1 MSSLTREDVTST
13 LGRLDDIV
21 VTAIIGTGATAD
33 ELAEAKAWMINDE
46 PLLNAGKPLASGR
59 VREVIEILADVD
71 SNEDQDD
78 AERASSAT
86 S

>member
-13 LGRLDDIV
+13 LGRLDDVV

-33 ELAEAKAWMINDE
+33 EVAEAKAWIANDD
-46 PLLNAGKPLASGR
+46 PLLNAGKPLATGR
-59 VREVIEILADVD
+59 VREVMEILAEIDP
-71 SNEDQDD
+71 NEDDD
-78 AERASSAT
+78 DRAGSAA